1 MIIYDFCCNAGH
13 RFEGW
18 FSSPAES
25 DRQIAAGE
33 LACPHCESAQ
43 VSRVPSAANV
53 HTRGAGAATSVQTA
67 SATTQGGPGEMA
79 PADRTQLAEVTE
91 RLRRWVASVED
102 VGGQFANEARRI
114 HQQDAPDR
122 AIRGVTTPDEA
133 SALREEGISVLSLP
147 AHLVK
152 KLH

>member
-1 MIIYDFCCNAGH
+1 
-13 RFEGW
+13 
-18 FSSPAES
+18 
-25 DRQIAAGE
+25 
-33 LACPHCESAQ
+33 
-43 VSRVPSAANV
+43 
-53 HTRGAGAATSVQTA
+53 
-67 SATTQGGPGEMA
+67 MA

-114 HQQDAPDR
+114 HQHDAPDR

-133 SALREEGISVLSLP
+133 SALRDEGISVLSLP